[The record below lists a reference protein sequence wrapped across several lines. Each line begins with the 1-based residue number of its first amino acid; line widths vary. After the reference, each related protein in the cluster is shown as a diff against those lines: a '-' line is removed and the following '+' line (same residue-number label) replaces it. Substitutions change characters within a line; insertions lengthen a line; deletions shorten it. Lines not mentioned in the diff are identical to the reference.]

1 LLLKKTRENNYEI
14 KINSEVKKIKPYPN
28 PPLTGEGIEQ
38 LFKIEIK
45 S

>member
-1 LLLKKTRENNYEI
+1 LLLKKTRENNCDI
-14 KINSEVKKIKPYPN
+14 KTNSEVNKISPHPN

-38 LFKIEIK
+38 LFEIETK